1 MFDAC
6 LEALNASMKGN
17 ESVQRIGRVPLMH
30 CHGYPGILGGPNSLA
45 HTYIHTHIYII
56 IYIHTHIYIFTHT
69 HTTRDKFGWKD

>member
-45 HTYIHTHIYII
+45 HTYIHTYTHT
-56 IYIHTHIYIFTHT
+56 YIHTYIYTYTYDQRQIWLE
-69 HTTRDKFGWKD
+69 GLL